1 MKNYYYI
8 TLLLIAG
15 CAAPKESATDTNAA
29 FQEKYR
35 SQFHFT
41 PPSQWMNDPNG
52 MVYYEGEYH
61 LFYQHYPDS
70 NVWGPMHW
78 GHAVSKDLVR
88 WEHLPI
94 ALYPDSLGY
103 IFSGSAVID
112 EKNSSGLGTGTNPP
126 LIAVYTY
133 HDAEGERAG
142 KNDFQ
147 TQGIA
152 YSADKGRTWTKYK
165 NNPVLKS
172 PGIKDFRDPKVMWYE
187 AGAKWIMALAVQ
199 DHIRFYSSPN
209 LLDWTLES
217 EFGKDAGAHGGVWE
231 CPDLFPLQVNES
243 GETKWILF
251 VSINPGAPNGG
262 SGTQYFVGEFDGKTF
277 TPDSKES
284 KWIDHG
290 TDNYAGVTW
299 SDVPPEDGRRIFMG
313 WMSNWQY
320 GQVVPTTAW
329 RSAMTLPRTLKLKKL
344 ENGYL
349 LHSPPV
355 AEVEKL
361 RTGTQNIT
369 QILQEENKVATDS
382 LFELELSLRI
392 PEDQKFVLSISNNAG
407 DTAKLIIQPDGMY
420 FDRTKSGKIDFEK
433 GFAAVHEAP
442 RPQGRLVD
450 LRIFVDVSSVEVFA
464 NEGEIVMTEIV
475 FPTAPYS
482 QVSLE
487 GMETVLIESAVLHQ
501 LKSIWG
507 HEAMASVE

>member
-1 MKNYYYI
+1 MKNYYPVA
-8 TLLLIAG
+8 LLLLAG
-15 CAAPKESATDTNAA
+15 CAAPRESVTDTNAA
-29 FQEKYR
+29 FREKYR
-35 SQFHFT
+35 PQYHFT

-52 MVYYEGEYH
+52 MVYYESEFH

-78 GHAVSKDLVR
+78 GHAVSKDLVS

-103 IFSGSAVID
+103 IFSGSAVVD
-112 EKNSSGLGTGTNPP
+112 AKNTSGLGTETNPP
-126 LIAVYTY
+126 LVAIYTY

-152 YSADKGRTWTKYK
+152 YSVDKGRTWTKYE

-172 PGIKDFRDPKVMWYE
+172 PGIKDFRDPKVSWYDD
-187 AGAKWIMALAVQ
+187 GKKWVMALAVQ

-209 LLDWTLES
+209 LLDWSLES

-231 CPDLFPLQVNES
+231 CPDLFPLTVEET
-243 GETKWILF
+243 GETKWVLL

-262 SGTQYFVGEFDGKTF
+262 SGTQYFVGDFDGKAF
-277 TPDSKES
+277 KPDSKDS
-284 KWIDHG
+284 KWIDYG

-299 SDVPPEDGRRIFMG
+299 SDVPVEDGRRVFLG

-320 GQVVPTTAW
+320 GQVVPTTVW
-329 RSAMTLPRTLKLKKL
+329 RSAMTLPRNLELKKL
-344 ENGYL
+344 KNGYV

-361 RTGTQNIT
+361 RAGTQNIT
-369 QILQEENKVATDS
+369 KMLQSAEQVATDS

-392 PEDQKFVLSISNNAG
+392 PEDQKFTLNFSNDAG
-407 DTAKLIIQPDGMY
+407 DTARLIVQSDGMY
-420 FDRTKSGKIDFEK
+420 FDRTKSGAVDFEA

-442 RPQGRLVD
+442 RPQGKVIS

-464 NEGEIVMTEIV
+464 NEGEVVMTEIV
-475 FPTAPYS
+475 FPKAHYS
-482 QVSLE
+482 QLSLE
-487 GMETVLIESAVLHQ
+487 TPEAVLIESAVLHH
-501 LKSIWG
+501 LRSIWG
-507 HEAMASVE
+507 SDAMVSLE